1 MDMNVLI
8 HNDVKYLNLNIQE
21 LIEYHHFY
29 LMHYDHEVI
38 QLMDNLNDQLN

>member
-21 LIEYHHFY
+21 LIVYHRFY